1 MDKICPECRG
11 DGVVSIPCPG
21 YHYVI
26 VRASCLVNHLGECA
40 NCGGEGIINVK
51 FQISKEKS
59 DVYLPTPW
67 RVEDPN
73 GNINWEA
80 TFDHAV
86 VRMDLMAGALFGKQE
101 AA

>member
-1 MDKICPECRG
+1 MDKICPECNG
-11 DGVVSIPCPG
+11 FGMVETMSPFGNTTIWACD
-21 YHYVI
+21 
-26 VRASCLVNHLGECA
+26 
-40 NCGGEGIINVK
+40 NCKGHGTIHVK

-59 DVYLPTPW
+59 EAYLPNPW

-80 TFDHAV
+80 KFEHAV
-86 VRMDLMAGALFGKQE
+86 VRMDLMASALFGKQE

>member
-1 MDKICPECRG
+1 MEKICPECNG
-11 DGVVSIPCPG
+11 FGMVETMSPFGHTNYWDCK
-21 YHYVI
+21 
-26 VRASCLVNHLGECA
+26 
-40 NCGGEGIINVK
+40 NCGGKGIIVVK

-59 DVYLPTPW
+59 DAYLPTPW

-80 TFDHAV
+80 SFDHAV
-86 VRMDLMAGALFGKQE
+86 VRMDLMASALFGKQE